1 GTGKTPVAS
10 WIAGYLAQAGARP
23 AVLLRGGK
31 WGDEALVHQGLLPAV
46 PVIQAANREAGAARA
61 VRGGADMLVLDDA
74 FQRVDLELDLNILLI
89 SAEAGAAA
97 RLLPAGPGREPLAA
111 ARRAGLVVVTRKDA
125 TVEQALETARCVA
138 DVVTGPG

>member
-1 GTGKTPVAS
+1 MQAVARWIWHSGSLGARLARLPLAPAAAGLAVAMRARAAAYQALLSRRRLPAPAIGVGNLTVGGTGKTPVAS

-61 VRGGADMLVLDDA
+61 VRDG
-74 FQRVDLELDLNILLI
+74 
-89 SAEAGAAA
+89 
-97 RLLPAGPGREPLAA
+97 
-111 ARRAGLVVVTRKDA
+111 
-125 TVEQALETARCVA
+125 
-138 DVVTGPG
+138 